1 MNNLM
6 SNKQKDNH
14 SPNNTTDTSM
24 AKESDYTGGAMQHL
38 FKRILGLQGL
48 GAQALSRSWW
58 QRWVYPLLFLLTL
71 TLSLATYLTL
81 DSVQQS
87 VNTYINDNQRALVG
101 GDLILNSKQDWPSE
115 VLAQVKTIADTQ
127 TVYDYQFTAM
137 VVTDEQTLL
146 TSVKA
151 VSPAY
156 PLYGEAELASGQPLW
171 EQLTSNN
178 VVVAPE
184 VLNGLNANIG
194 DQITIGDAEFTISD
208 VLTKEPDRPLTAFG
222 FGGRV
227 LMQQDALAATNLL
240 GERSR
245 INYRIELAGEP
256 ELMAEQYDKLTQIL
270 TNYPDIEL
278 SDAESADTS
287 VSRISDN
294 VLMFLKLLV
303 IAVLL
308 LSAVAMYG
316 VITAF
321 VTKQQSSNAIR
332 LALGEPLGS
341 LKRSYYQL
349 LIVTTII
356 ACIAAIIVSF
366 GLLKV
371 GQPYLGAIL
380 PADVGLAINPISA
393 IKTIIIALVL
403 TLLIAQRG
411 LSTLSTTKPATLLS
425 QGASQQVQN
434 LPWYQRLPLL
444 WYGLM
449 LTGLYA
455 FFAYEV
461 SSFKLGAQLLIG
473 LIGFVAIFWLLAR
486 AWLWLLAKLATN
498 SNISWMQRIAIHNLA
513 RKGNQSALFFVTL
526 SLSVAVL
533 TLITTLNHSINTQFV
548 NAYPEDAPNLFL
560 LDIQSDQHDEIDN
573 IIGAPVSYYPVIRA
587 RVVTANNVP
596 VQDIEPADGFDD
608 PARVFNLSYADTV
621 MDTEFITDA
630 VKDKQLYAPINVQ
643 NQTENERGTLQ
654 NSVQQSVQISEQT
667 IAPMSILDTAASL
680 LNVGMGDQVRFN
692 IQGIEIVGQI
702 TSIRSRYEQ
711 GPSPYFYFLF
721 EPAVLSAAPQI
732 QFATAHVAA
741 DDIPDLQGK
750 LVRQFPAVT
759 TIDGTAIAQQIQE
772 LVVQMS
778 RLVYV
783 FTLLAL
789 LTGIMVLISS
799 LLSTSQDRMQ
809 ESASF
814 RLLGMQ
820 KRDLYMLNILELGIL
835 GISAALFA
843 VIIANIGAWAAI
855 TQWFNLQFSVPWAS
869 LGIGGVTLV
878 ALLFAI
884 AIIYVRLVIGRG
896 IMARVRAMI

>member
-1 MNNLM
+1 M
-6 SNKQKDNH
+6 DNMDNE
-14 SPNNTTDTSM
+14 STDSRGII
-24 AKESDYTGGAMQHL
+24 SQL
-38 FKRILGLQGL
+38 FNRLLISKNL

-58 QRWVYPLLFLLTL
+58 QRWIYPVLFLITL
-71 TLSLATYLTL
+71 VLSLATYLTL
-81 DSVQQS
+81 DSIQQS
-87 VNTYINDNQRALVG
+87 VDTYINDNQRALVG

-115 VLAQVKTIADTQ
+115 ILAQVETVADTQ
-127 TVYDYQFTAM
+127 IVYDYQFSAM

-146 TSVKA
+146 ASVKA

-171 EQLTSNN
+171 QQLSAAN

-184 VLNGLNANIG
+184 VLNSLNASVG
-194 DQITIGDAEFTISD
+194 DQITIGDAEFIISD

-227 LMQQDALAATNLL
+227 LMHQDALAATNLL
-240 GERSR
+240 GQRSR
-245 INYRIELAGEP
+245 INYRIELAGAP
-256 ELMAEQYDKLTQIL
+256 ELMAVQRDKLTQIL
-270 TNYPDIEL
+270 NNYPDIEL
-278 SDAESADTS
+278 SDAKSADTS

-332 LALGEPLGS
+332 LALGEPLKS

-356 ACIAAIIVSF
+356 ACVAAVIVSF

-371 GQPYLGAIL
+371 GQPYLIAIL

-411 LSTLSTTKPATLLS
+411 LSTLSSTKPATLLN
-425 QGASQQVQN
+425 QGASTNSQN
-434 LPWYQRLPLL
+434 LPWYRSLPLL

-449 LTGLYA
+449 LVGLYV

-461 SSFKLGAQLLIG
+461 NSLLLGAQLLIG
-473 LIGFVAIFWLLAR
+473 LTAFVAIFWLLAR
-486 AWLWLLAKLATN
+486 GWLWLLTKFAKH

-513 RKGNQSALFFVTL
+513 RKGNQSALFFITL

-533 TLITTLNHSINTQFV
+533 TLITTLNHSINAQFI

-560 LDIQSDQHDEIDN
+560 LDIQSDQHDEINN
-573 IIGAPVSYYPVIRA
+573 IIAAPVSYYPVIRA
-587 RVVTANNVP
+587 RVVTANNIP

-630 VKDKQLYAPINVQ
+630 VENDKLYAPIKTSDNDPA
-643 NQTENERGTLQ
+643 QT
-654 NSVQQSVQISEQT
+654 V
-667 IAPMSILDTAASL
+667 APLSILDTAASL

-702 TSIRSRYEQ
+702 TSIRSRYEK

-721 EPAVLSAAPQI
+721 EPEVLAAAPQI

-741 DDIPDLQGK
+741 DDIPKLQGQ
-750 LVRQFPAVT
+750 LVREFPAVT
-759 TIDGTAIAQQIQE
+759 TIDGTAIAQQVQE

-799 LLSTSQDRMQ
+799 LLSTSQDRMKD
-809 ESASF
+809 SASF

-820 KRDLYMLNILELGIL
+820 KRDLYMLNILELSIL

-855 TQWFNLQFSVPWAS
+855 TQWFNLRFSVPWTS
-869 LGIGGVTLV
+869 LAIGGVALV
-878 ALLFAI
+878 VLLFAI

>member
-1 MNNLM
+1 MDNMDNE
-6 SNKQKDNH
+6 SNDSRGIISQ
-14 SPNNTTDTSM
+14 
-24 AKESDYTGGAMQHL
+24 L
-38 FKRILGLQGL
+38 FNRLLISKNL

-58 QRWVYPLLFLLTL
+58 QRWIYPVLFLITL
-71 TLSLATYLTL
+71 VLSLATYLTL
-81 DSVQQS
+81 DSIQQS
-87 VNTYINDNQRALVG
+87 VDTYINDNQRALVG

-115 VLAQVKTIADTQ
+115 ILAQVETVADTQ
-127 TVYDYQFTAM
+127 IVYDYQFSAM
-137 VVTDEQTLL
+137 VVTDKQTLL
-146 TSVKA
+146 ASVKA

-156 PLYGEAELASGQPLW
+156 PLYGDAELASGQPLW
-171 EQLTSNN
+171 TQLSAAN

-184 VLNGLNANIG
+184 VLNSLNASVG

-227 LMQQDALAATNLL
+227 LMHEDALAATNLL
-240 GERSR
+240 GQRSR

-256 ELMAEQYDKLTQIL
+256 EQITEQRDKLTQIL
-270 TNYPDIEL
+270 NNYPDIEL

-332 LALGEPLGS
+332 LALGEPLKS

-356 ACIAAIIVSF
+356 ACIAAVIVSF

-371 GQPYLGAIL
+371 GQPYLIAIL

-411 LSTLSTTKPATLLS
+411 LSTLSSTKPATLLNR
-425 QGASQQVQN
+425 GASTNSQN
-434 LPWYQRLPLL
+434 LPWYRRLPLL

-449 LTGLYA
+449 LVGLYV

-461 SSFKLGAQLLIG
+461 NSLILGAQLLIG
-473 LIGFVAIFWLLAR
+473 LTAFVAIFWLLAR
-486 AWLWLLAKLATN
+486 GWLWLLTKFAEH

-533 TLITTLNHSINTQFV
+533 TLITTLNHSINAQFI

-560 LDIQSDQHDEIDN
+560 LDIQSDQHDAINN
-573 IIGAPVSYYPVIRA
+573 IIAAPVSYYPVIRA
-587 RVVTANNVP
+587 RVVTANDVP
-596 VQDIEPADGFDD
+596 VQDIEPTDGFDD
-608 PARVFNLSYADTV
+608 PTRVFNLSYADTV

-630 VKDKQLYAPINVQ
+630 VKNDKLYAPIKTTANDPA
-643 NQTENERGTLQ
+643 QT
-654 NSVQQSVQISEQT
+654 V
-667 IAPMSILDTAASL
+667 APLSILDTAASL

-702 TSIRSRYEQ
+702 TSIRSRYEK

-721 EPAVLSAAPQI
+721 EPEVLAAAPQI

-741 DDIPDLQGK
+741 EDIPKLQGQ
-750 LVRQFPAVT
+750 LVREFPAVT
-759 TIDGTAIAQQIQE
+759 TIDGTAIAQQVQE

-799 LLSTSQDRMQ
+799 LLSTSQDRMKD
-809 ESASF
+809 SASF

-855 TQWFNLQFSVPWAS
+855 TQWFNLRFSVPWTS
-869 LGIGGVTLV
+869 LGMGGVALV
-878 ALLFAI
+878 GLLFAI
-884 AIIYVRLVIGRG
+884 AIIYVKLVIGRG

>member
-1 MNNLM
+1 MDNMDNE
-6 SNKQKDNH
+6 SNYSSGIISQ
-14 SPNNTTDTSM
+14 
-24 AKESDYTGGAMQHL
+24 L
-38 FKRILGLQGL
+38 FNRTLGT
-48 GAQALSRSWW
+48 QALSRSWW
-58 QRWVYPLLFLLTL
+58 QRWIYPLLFLLTL

-87 VNTYINDNQRALVG
+87 VATYINDNQRALVG
-101 GDLILNSKQDWPSE
+101 GDLILNSKQEWPSE
-115 VLAQVKTIADTQ
+115 VLTQVETVAETQ
-127 TVYDYQFTAM
+127 IVYDYQFSAM

-146 TSVKA
+146 ASVKA

-171 EQLTSNN
+171 QQLNAEN

-184 VLNGLNANIG
+184 VLNSLNASVG

-227 LMQQDALAATNLL
+227 LMHQDALEATNLL
-240 GERSR
+240 GQRSR
-245 INYRIELAGEP
+245 INYRIELAGEQ
-256 ELMAEQYDKLTQIL
+256 ELIAVQRDKLTQIL

-332 LALGEPLGS
+332 LALGEPLKS

-356 ACIAAIIVSF
+356 ACIAAVIVSF

-371 GQPYLGAIL
+371 GQPYLIAIL

-425 QGASQQVQN
+425 QGASTNSQN
-434 LPWYQRLPLL
+434 IPWYQRLPLL

-449 LTGLYA
+449 LIGLYA

-461 SSFKLGAQLLIG
+461 NSLILGAQLLIG
-473 LIGFVAIFWLLAR
+473 LTAFVAIFWLLAR
-486 AWLWLLAKLATN
+486 GWLWLLTKFAKH

-533 TLITTLNHSINTQFV
+533 TLITTLNHSINAQFI

-560 LDIQSDQHDEIDN
+560 LDIQSDQHDEINN
-573 IIGAPVSYYPVIRA
+573 IIAAPVSYYPVIRA
-587 RVVTANNVP
+587 RVVTANDVP
-596 VQDIEPADGFDD
+596 VQDIEPADGFDE
-608 PARVFNLSYADTV
+608 PTRVFNLSYADTV
-621 MDTEFITDA
+621 MDTEFITDSLA
-630 VKDKQLYAPINVQ
+630 KDSLYAPIKAADNEPA
-643 NQTENERGTLQ
+643 QT
-654 NSVQQSVQISEQT
+654 V
-667 IAPMSILDTAASL
+667 APLSILDTAASL

-702 TSIRSRYEQ
+702 TSIRSRYEK

-721 EPAVLSAAPQI
+721 EPDVLAAAPQI

-741 DDIPDLQGK
+741 EEIPKLQGQ
-750 LVRQFPAVT
+750 LVRDFPAVT
-759 TIDGTAIAQQIQE
+759 TIDGTAIAEQIQG
-772 LVVQMS
+772 LVTQMS

-820 KRDLYMLNILELGIL
+820 KRDLYMLNILEIGVLGV
-835 GISAALFA
+835 SAAVFA
-843 VIIANIGAWAAI
+843 MTIASVGAWFAI
-855 TQWFNLQFSVPWAS
+855 TQWFNLRFSVPWVN
-869 LGIGGVTLV
+869 LGIGGALLI

>member
-6 SNKQKDNH
+6 NNKQTDNH

-24 AKESDYTGGAMQHL
+24 AKESDYTGGAIQHL

-58 QRWVYPLLFLLTL
+58 QRWIYPVLFLLTL

-81 DSVQQS
+81 DSIQQS
-87 VNTYINDNQRALVG
+87 VDTYINDNQRALVG
-101 GDLILNSKQDWPSE
+101 GDLILNSQQDWPSE
-115 VLAQVKTIADTQ
+115 VLTQVKTVADTQ

-171 EQLTSNN
+171 HQLTANN
-178 VVVAPE
+178 VIVAPE
-184 VLNGLNANIG
+184 VLKGLNANVG

-270 TNYPDIEL
+270 SNYPDIEL

-303 IAVLL
+303 VAVLL

-332 LALGEPLGS
+332 LALGEPLKS

-434 LPWYQRLPLL
+434 MPWYQRLPLL

-533 TLITTLNHSINTQFV
+533 TLITTLNHSINAQFI

-573 IIGAPVSYYPVIRA
+573 IIGVPVSYYPVIRA
-587 RVVTANNVP
+587 RVVTANDVP
-596 VQDIEPADGFDD
+596 VQDIEPTDGFDD

-630 VKDKQLYAPINVQ
+630 VKDNQLYAPVNVKKQIQ
-643 NQTENERGTLQ
+643 NEQESAQTP
-654 NSVQQSVQISEQT
+654 T

-680 LNVGMGDQVRFN
+680 LNVSMGDHVRFN

-721 EPAVLSAAPQI
+721 EPSVLSAAPQI

-869 LGIGGVTLV
+869 LAIGSVALV
-878 ALLFAI
+878 GLLFAI

>member
-1 MNNLM
+1 M
-6 SNKQKDNH
+6 DNMDNE
-14 SPNNTTDTSM
+14 STDSRGII
-24 AKESDYTGGAMQHL
+24 SQL
-38 FKRILGLQGL
+38 FNRLLISKNL

-58 QRWVYPLLFLLTL
+58 QRWIYPVLFLITL
-71 TLSLATYLTL
+71 VLSLATYLTL
-81 DSVQQS
+81 DSIQQS
-87 VNTYINDNQRALVG
+87 VDTYINDNQRALVG

-115 VLAQVKTIADTQ
+115 ILAQVETVADTQ
-127 TVYDYQFTAM
+127 IVYDYQFSAM

-146 TSVKA
+146 ASVKA

-171 EQLTSNN
+171 QQLSAAN

-184 VLNGLNANIG
+184 VLNSLNASVG
-194 DQITIGDAEFTISD
+194 DQITIGDAEFIISD

-227 LMQQDALAATNLL
+227 LMHQDALAATNLL
-240 GERSR
+240 GQRSR
-245 INYRIELAGEP
+245 INYRIELAGAP
-256 ELMAEQYDKLTQIL
+256 ELMAVQRDKLTQIL
-270 TNYPDIEL
+270 NNYPDIEL
-278 SDAESADTS
+278 SDAKSADTS

-332 LALGEPLGS
+332 LALGEPLKS

-356 ACIAAIIVSF
+356 ACVAAVIVSF

-371 GQPYLGAIL
+371 GQPYLIAIL

-411 LSTLSTTKPATLLS
+411 LSTLSSTKPATLLN
-425 QGASQQVQN
+425 QGASTNSQN
-434 LPWYQRLPLL
+434 LPWYRSLPLL

-449 LTGLYA
+449 LVGLYV

-461 SSFKLGAQLLIG
+461 NSLLLGAQLLIG
-473 LIGFVAIFWLLAR
+473 LTAFVAIFWLLAR
-486 AWLWLLAKLATN
+486 GWLWLLTKFAKH

-533 TLITTLNHSINTQFV
+533 TLITTLNHSINAQFI

-560 LDIQSDQHDEIDN
+560 LDIQSDQHDEINN
-573 IIGAPVSYYPVIRA
+573 IIAAPVSYYPVIRA
-587 RVVTANNVP
+587 RVVTANNIP

-630 VKDKQLYAPINVQ
+630 VENDKLYAPIKTSDNDPA
-643 NQTENERGTLQ
+643 QT
-654 NSVQQSVQISEQT
+654 V
-667 IAPMSILDTAASL
+667 APLSILDTAASL

-702 TSIRSRYEQ
+702 TSIRSRYEK

-721 EPAVLSAAPQI
+721 EPEVLAAAPQI

-741 DDIPDLQGK
+741 DDIPKLQGQ
-750 LVRQFPAVT
+750 LVREFPAVT
-759 TIDGTAIAQQIQE
+759 TIDGTAIAQQVQE

-799 LLSTSQDRMQ
+799 LLSTSQDRMKD
-809 ESASF
+809 SASF

-855 TQWFNLQFSVPWAS
+855 TQWFNLRFSVPWTS
-869 LGIGGVTLV
+869 LGMGGVALIG
-878 ALLFAI
+878 LLFAI

>member
-1 MNNLM
+1 M
-6 SNKQKDNH
+6 DNMDNE
-14 SPNNTTDTSM
+14 STDSRGII
-24 AKESDYTGGAMQHL
+24 SQL
-38 FKRILGLQGL
+38 FNRLLISKNL

-58 QRWVYPLLFLLTL
+58 QRWIYPVLFLITL
-71 TLSLATYLTL
+71 VLSLATYLTL
-81 DSVQQS
+81 DSIQQS
-87 VNTYINDNQRALVG
+87 VDTYINDNQRALVG

-115 VLAQVKTIADTQ
+115 ILAQVETVADTQ
-127 TVYDYQFTAM
+127 IVYDYQFSAM

-146 TSVKA
+146 ASVKA

-171 EQLTSNN
+171 QQLSAAN

-184 VLNGLNANIG
+184 VLNSLNASVG
-194 DQITIGDAEFTISD
+194 DQITIGDAEFIISD

-227 LMQQDALAATNLL
+227 LMHQDALAATNLL
-240 GERSR
+240 GQRSR
-245 INYRIELAGEP
+245 INYRIELAGAP
-256 ELMAEQYDKLTQIL
+256 ELMAVQRDKLTQIL
-270 TNYPDIEL
+270 NNYPDIEL

-332 LALGEPLGS
+332 LALGEPLKS

-356 ACIAAIIVSF
+356 ACVAAVIVSF

-371 GQPYLGAIL
+371 GQPYLIAIL

-411 LSTLSTTKPATLLS
+411 LSTLSSTKPATLLD
-425 QGASQQVQN
+425 QGASTNSQN
-434 LPWYQRLPLL
+434 LPWYRSLPLL

-449 LTGLYA
+449 LVGLYV

-461 SSFKLGAQLLIG
+461 NSLILGAQLLIG
-473 LIGFVAIFWLLAR
+473 LTAFVAIFWLLAR
-486 AWLWLLAKLATN
+486 GWLWLLTKFAEH

-533 TLITTLNHSINTQFV
+533 TLITTLNHSINAQFI

-560 LDIQSDQHDEIDN
+560 LDIQSDQHDAINN
-573 IIGAPVSYYPVIRA
+573 IIAAPVSYYPVIRA
-587 RVVTANNVP
+587 RVVTANDVP
-596 VQDIEPADGFDD
+596 VQDIEPTDGFDD
-608 PARVFNLSYADTV
+608 PTRVFNLSYADTV

-630 VKDKQLYAPINVQ
+630 VKNDKLYAPIKTTANDPA
-643 NQTENERGTLQ
+643 QT
-654 NSVQQSVQISEQT
+654 V
-667 IAPMSILDTAASL
+667 APLSILDTAASL

-702 TSIRSRYEQ
+702 TSIRSRYEK

-721 EPAVLSAAPQI
+721 EPEVLAAAPQI

-741 DDIPDLQGK
+741 EDIPKLQGQ
-750 LVRQFPAVT
+750 LAREFPAVT
-759 TIDGTAIAQQIQE
+759 TIDGTAIAQQVQE

-799 LLSTSQDRMQ
+799 LLSTSQDRMAD
-809 ESASF
+809 SASF

-855 TQWFNLQFSVPWAS
+855 TQWFNLRFSVPWAS
-869 LGIGGVTLV
+869 LGIGGVALV
-878 ALLFAI
+878 GLLFAI

>member
-1 MNNLM
+1 M
-6 SNKQKDNH
+6 DNMDNE
-14 SPNNTTDTSM
+14 STDSRGII
-24 AKESDYTGGAMQHL
+24 SQL
-38 FKRILGLQGL
+38 FNRLLISKNL

-58 QRWVYPLLFLLTL
+58 QRWIYPVLFLITL
-71 TLSLATYLTL
+71 VLSLATYLTL
-81 DSVQQS
+81 DSIQQS
-87 VNTYINDNQRALVG
+87 VDTYINDNQRALVG

-115 VLAQVKTIADTQ
+115 ILAQVETVADTQ
-127 TVYDYQFTAM
+127 IVYDYQFSAM

-146 TSVKA
+146 ASVKA

-171 EQLTSNN
+171 QQLSAAN

-184 VLNGLNANIG
+184 VLNSLNASVG
-194 DQITIGDAEFTISD
+194 DQITIGDAEFIISD

-227 LMQQDALAATNLL
+227 LMHQDALAATNLL
-240 GERSR
+240 GQRSR
-245 INYRIELAGEP
+245 INYRIELAGAP
-256 ELMAEQYDKLTQIL
+256 ELMAVQRDKLTQIL
-270 TNYPDIEL
+270 NNYPDIEL
-278 SDAESADTS
+278 SDAKSADTS

-332 LALGEPLGS
+332 LALGEPLKS

-356 ACIAAIIVSF
+356 ACVAAVIVSF

-371 GQPYLGAIL
+371 GQPYLIAIL

-411 LSTLSTTKPATLLS
+411 LSTLSSTKPATLLN
-425 QGASQQVQN
+425 QGASTNSQN
-434 LPWYQRLPLL
+434 LPWYRSLPLL

-449 LTGLYA
+449 LVGLYV

-461 SSFKLGAQLLIG
+461 NSLLLGAQLLIG
-473 LIGFVAIFWLLAR
+473 LTAFVAIFWLLAR
-486 AWLWLLAKLATN
+486 GWLWLLTKFAKH

-533 TLITTLNHSINTQFV
+533 TLITTLNHSINAQFI

-560 LDIQSDQHDEIDN
+560 LDIQSDQHDEINN
-573 IIGAPVSYYPVIRA
+573 IIAAPVSYYPVIRA
-587 RVVTANNVP
+587 RVVTANNIP

-630 VKDKQLYAPINVQ
+630 VENDKLYAPIKTADNDPA
-643 NQTENERGTLQ
+643 QT
-654 NSVQQSVQISEQT
+654 V
-667 IAPMSILDTAASL
+667 APLSILDTAASL

-702 TSIRSRYEQ
+702 TSIRSRYEK

-741 DDIPDLQGK
+741 DDIPKLQGQ
-750 LVRQFPAVT
+750 LVREFPAVT
-759 TIDGTAIAQQIQE
+759 TIDGTAIAQQVQE

-799 LLSTSQDRMQ
+799 LLSTSQDRMKD
-809 ESASF
+809 SASF

-820 KRDLYMLNILELGIL
+820 KRDLYMLNTLELGIL

-855 TQWFNLQFSVPWAS
+855 TQWFNLRFSVPWTS
-869 LGIGGVTLV
+869 LGMGGVALIG
-878 ALLFAI
+878 LLFAI
-884 AIIYVRLVIGRG
+884 AIIYVKLVIGRG

>member
-1 MNNLM
+1 MN
-6 SNKQKDNH
+6 SKPTDNK
-14 SPNNTTDTSM
+14 SPDTKKTATSM
-24 AKESDYTGGAMQHL
+24 HQESSYPSGILSQL
-38 FKRILGLQGL
+38 FTRTLGFQTL
-48 GAQALSRSWW
+48 GSQALSRSWW

-87 VNTYINDNQRALVG
+87 VDSYINDNQRALVG

-115 VLAQVKTIADTQ
+115 VLSQVETIPNTQ
-127 TVYDYQFTAM
+127 TVYDYQFSAM
-137 VVTDEQTLL
+137 LVNDEQTLL
-146 TSVKA
+146 ASVKA
-151 VSPAY
+151 VSPSY
-156 PLYGEAELASGQPLW
+156 PLYGTAELASGQPLW
-171 EQLTSNN
+171 DQLTSDS
-178 VVVAPE
+178 VIVAPE
-184 VLNGLNANIG
+184 VLSSLQADVG
-194 DQITIGDAEFTISD
+194 DRITIGDAQFTISD
-208 VLTKEPDRPLTAFG
+208 VLTKEPDRPLTTFG

-227 LMQQDALAATNLL
+227 LMKQDSLPSTNLL
-240 GERSR
+240 GQRSR
-245 INYRIELAGEP
+245 INYRIEMAGDP
-256 ELMAEQYDKLTQIL
+256 ELITTQREQLTDIL

-316 VITAF
+316 VISAF
-321 VTKQQSSNAIR
+321 VSKQQSNNAIR

-349 LIVTTII
+349 LIITTVI
-356 ACIAAIIVSF
+356 ACIAAVALSL
-366 GLLKV
+366 GLLRI
-371 GQPYLGAIL
+371 GQPYLVAIL

-393 IKTIIIALVL
+393 IKTIVIALAL

-411 LSTLSTTKPATLLS
+411 LSALNTTKPATLLN
-425 QGASQQVQN
+425 QGASTQTQN
-434 LPWYQRLPLL
+434 LPWYRRVPLL
-444 WYGLM
+444 WYGLV
-449 LTGLYA
+449 LAGLYA

-461 SSFKLGAQLLIG
+461 GSLSLGVQLLGG

-486 AWLWLLAKLATN
+486 GWLWLLNKLA
-498 SNISWMQRIAIHNLA
+498 SNTKVSWMQRIAIHNLA

-533 TLITTLNHSINTQFV
+533 TLITTLNHSINAQFI

-560 LDIQSDQHDEIDN
+560 LDVQSDQHDDIDA
-573 IIGAPVSYYPVIRA
+573 IIEAPVTYYPVIRA
-587 RVVTANNVP
+587 RVETANDVAAK
-596 VQDIEPADGFDD
+596 DIEPADGFDD
-608 PARVFNLSYADTV
+608 PTRVFNLSYTDTV
-621 MDTEFITDA
+621 MDTEYITESLTDDA
-630 VKDKQLYAPINVQ
+630 LYTPIDA
-643 NQTENERGTLQ
+643 TNE
-654 NSVQQSVQISEQT
+654 QIK
-667 IAPMSILDTAASL
+667 PLSILDTAAGM

-692 IQGIEIVGQI
+692 IQGIEIIGQI
-702 TSIRSRYEQ
+702 TSIRTRYER

-721 EPAVLSAAPQI
+721 EPSVLSAAPQI
-732 QFATAHVAA
+732 QFATAHVLEDA
-741 DDIPDLQGK
+741 IPELQGK
-750 LVRQFPAVT
+750 LVREFPAVT
-759 TIDGTAIAQQIQE
+759 TIDGTAIAKQIQE

-789 LTGIMVLISS
+789 LTGVMVLISS
-799 LLSTSQDRMQ
+799 LLSTSQDRMKD
-809 ESASF
+809 SASF

-820 KRDLYMLNILELGIL
+820 KRDLYMLNILELGVL
-835 GISAALFA
+835 GISAATFA
-843 VIIANIGAWAAI
+843 VVIASVGAWAAI
-855 TQWFNLQFSVPWAS
+855 TQWFNLQFSVPWTS
-869 LGIGGVTLV
+869 LAIGGAALIV
-878 ALLFAI
+878 LLFAI

>member
-1 MNNLM
+1 M
-6 SNKQKDNH
+6 DNMDNE
-14 SPNNTTDTSM
+14 STDSRGII
-24 AKESDYTGGAMQHL
+24 SQL
-38 FKRILGLQGL
+38 FNRLLISKNL

-58 QRWVYPLLFLLTL
+58 QRWIYPVLFLITL
-71 TLSLATYLTL
+71 VLSLATYLTL
-81 DSVQQS
+81 DSIQQS
-87 VNTYINDNQRALVG
+87 VDTYINDNQRALVG

-115 VLAQVKTIADTQ
+115 ILAQVETVADTQ
-127 TVYDYQFTAM
+127 IVYDYQFSAM

-146 TSVKA
+146 ASVKA

-171 EQLTSNN
+171 QQLSAAN

-184 VLNGLNANIG
+184 VLNSLNASVG
-194 DQITIGDAEFTISD
+194 DQITIGDAEFIISD

-227 LMQQDALAATNLL
+227 LMHQDALAATNLL
-240 GERSR
+240 GQRSR
-245 INYRIELAGEP
+245 INYRIELAGAP
-256 ELMAEQYDKLTQIL
+256 ELMAVQRDKLTQIL
-270 TNYPDIEL
+270 NNYPDIEL
-278 SDAESADTS
+278 SDAKSADTS

-332 LALGEPLGS
+332 LALGEPLKS

-356 ACIAAIIVSF
+356 ACVAAVIVSF

-371 GQPYLGAIL
+371 GQPYLIAIL

-411 LSTLSTTKPATLLS
+411 LSTLSSTKPATLLD
-425 QGASQQVQN
+425 QGASTNSQN
-434 LPWYQRLPLL
+434 LPWYRSLPLL

-449 LTGLYA
+449 LVGLYV

-461 SSFKLGAQLLIG
+461 NSLLLGAQLLIG
-473 LIGFVAIFWLLAR
+473 LTAFVAIFWLLAR
-486 AWLWLLAKLATN
+486 GWLWLLTKFAKH

-533 TLITTLNHSINTQFV
+533 TLITTLNHSINAQFI

-560 LDIQSDQHDEIDN
+560 LDIQSDQHDEINN
-573 IIGAPVSYYPVIRA
+573 IIAAPVSYYPVIRA
-587 RVVTANNVP
+587 RVVTANNIP

-630 VKDKQLYAPINVQ
+630 VENDKLYTPIKTSDNDPAQTVAP
-643 NQTENERGTLQ
+643 L
-654 NSVQQSVQISEQT
+654 
-667 IAPMSILDTAASL
+667 SILDTAASL

-702 TSIRSRYEQ
+702 TSIRSRYEK

-721 EPAVLSAAPQI
+721 EPEVLAAAPQI

-741 DDIPDLQGK
+741 DDIPKLQGQ
-750 LVRQFPAVT
+750 LVREFPAVT
-759 TIDGTAIAQQIQE
+759 TIDGTAIAQQVQE

-799 LLSTSQDRMQ
+799 LLSTSQDRMKD
-809 ESASF
+809 SASF

-820 KRDLYMLNILELGIL
+820 KRDLYMLNILELSIL

-855 TQWFNLQFSVPWAS
+855 TQWFNLRFSVPWTS
-869 LGIGGVTLV
+869 LAIGSVALV
-878 ALLFAI
+878 VLLFAI

>member
-1 MNNLM
+1 MDNMDNE
-6 SNKQKDNH
+6 SNDSRGIISQ
-14 SPNNTTDTSM
+14 
-24 AKESDYTGGAMQHL
+24 L
-38 FKRILGLQGL
+38 FNRLLISKNL

-58 QRWVYPLLFLLTL
+58 QRWIYPVLFLITL
-71 TLSLATYLTL
+71 VLSLATYLTL
-81 DSVQQS
+81 DSIQQS
-87 VNTYINDNQRALVG
+87 VDTYINDNQRALVG

-115 VLAQVKTIADTQ
+115 ILAQVETVADTQ
-127 TVYDYQFTAM
+127 IVYDYQFSAM

-146 TSVKA
+146 ASVKA

-171 EQLTSNN
+171 QQLSAAN

-184 VLNGLNANIG
+184 VLNSLNASVG
-194 DQITIGDAEFTISD
+194 DQITIGDAEFIISD

-227 LMQQDALAATNLL
+227 LMHEDALAATNLL
-240 GERSR
+240 GQRSR
-245 INYRIELAGEP
+245 INYRIELAGAP
-256 ELMAEQYDKLTQIL
+256 ELMAVQRDKLTQIL
-270 TNYPDIEL
+270 NNYPDIEL
-278 SDAESADTS
+278 SDAKSADTS

-332 LALGEPLGS
+332 LALGEPLKS

-356 ACIAAIIVSF
+356 ACVAAVIVSF

-371 GQPYLGAIL
+371 GQPYLIAIL

-411 LSTLSTTKPATLLS
+411 LSTLSSTKPATLLN
-425 QGASQQVQN
+425 QGASTNSQN
-434 LPWYQRLPLL
+434 LPWYRSLPLL

-449 LTGLYA
+449 LVGLYV

-461 SSFKLGAQLLIG
+461 NSLLLGAQLLVG
-473 LIGFVAIFWLLAR
+473 LTAFVAIFWLLAR
-486 AWLWLLAKLATN
+486 GWLWLLTKFAKH

-533 TLITTLNHSINTQFV
+533 TLITTLNHSINAQFI

-560 LDIQSDQHDEIDN
+560 LDIQSDQHDEINN
-573 IIGAPVSYYPVIRA
+573 IIAAPVSYYPVIRA
-587 RVVTANNVP
+587 RVVTANNIP

-630 VKDKQLYAPINVQ
+630 VENDKLYAPIKTSDNDPA
-643 NQTENERGTLQ
+643 QT
-654 NSVQQSVQISEQT
+654 V
-667 IAPMSILDTAASL
+667 APLSILDTAASL

-702 TSIRSRYEQ
+702 TSIRSRYEK

-721 EPAVLSAAPQI
+721 EPEVLAAAPQI

-741 DDIPDLQGK
+741 DDIPKLQGQ
-750 LVRQFPAVT
+750 LVREFPAVT
-759 TIDGTAIAQQIQE
+759 TIDGTAIAQQVQE

-799 LLSTSQDRMQ
+799 LLSTSQDRMKD
-809 ESASF
+809 SASF

-820 KRDLYMLNILELGIL
+820 KRDLYMLNILELSIL

-855 TQWFNLQFSVPWAS
+855 TQWFNLRFSVPWTS
-869 LGIGGVTLV
+869 LAIGGVALV
-878 ALLFAI
+878 VLLFAI

>member
-1 MNNLM
+1 MNGTTI
-6 SNKQKDNH
+6 NH
-14 SPNNTTDTSM
+14 TSTSTHS
-24 AKESDYTGGAMQHL
+24 ESLISRVFT
-38 FKRILGLQGL
+38 RNL
-48 GAQALSRSWW
+48 GAKALSRSWW
-58 QRWVYPLLFLLTL
+58 QRWVYPVLFLLTL

-81 DSVQQS
+81 DSIQQT
-87 VNTYINDNQRALVG
+87 VDTYVNDNQRALVG
-101 GDLILNSKQDWPSE
+101 GDLILNSQQDWPSD
-115 VLAQVKTIADTQ
+115 VLAQVDTIADAQ
-127 TVYDYQFTAM
+127 KVFDYQFSAM

-146 TSVKA
+146 ARVKA
-151 VSPAY
+151 VSPNY
-156 PLYGEAELASGQPLW
+156 PLYGEVELASGKPLW
-171 EQLTSNN
+171 QQLNADS

-184 VLNGLNANIG
+184 VLNGLNADVG
-194 DQITIGDAEFTISD
+194 DRITIGDGQFTISD

-240 GERSR
+240 SQRSR
-245 INYRIELAGEP
+245 VNYRIELAGKP
-256 ELMAEQYDKLTQIL
+256 ELMTQQREQLTQIL

-321 VTKQQSSNAIR
+321 VTKQQSNNAIR

-349 LIVTTII
+349 LTITAVI
-356 ACIAAIIVSF
+356 ACVAATVLSF
-366 GLLKV
+366 GLLQV
-371 GQPYLGAIL
+371 GQPYLMAIL
-380 PADVGLAINPISA
+380 PPDVGLAINPISA
-393 IKTIIIALVL
+393 VKTSVIALVL
-403 TLLIAQRG
+403 TLVITQRG
-411 LSTLSTTKPATLLS
+411 LSTLNTTKPATLLN
-425 QGASQQVQN
+425 QGVSSPAQN
-434 LPWYQRLPLL
+434 LPWYRRVPLL
-444 WYGLM
+444 WYGVM
-449 LTGLYA
+449 LVGLYA

-461 SSFKLGAQLLIG
+461 GSWVLGAQILLG
-473 LIGFVAIFWLLAR
+473 LIGFVAIFWALAR
-486 AWLWLLAKLATN
+486 GWLWLLTKLAKR
-498 SNISWMQRIAIHNLA
+498 SSIGWMQRIAIHNLA

-533 TLITTLNHSINTQFV
+533 TLITTLNHSINAQFI

-560 LDIQSDQHDEIDN
+560 LDIQSDQHDAIDGL
-573 IIGAPVSYYPVIRA
+573 IGAPVSYYPVIRS
-587 RVVTANNVP
+587 RIVTANDVP

-608 PARVFNLSYADTV
+608 PTRVFNLSYADMV
-621 MDTEFITDA
+621 MDTEYIVDA
-630 VKDKQLYAPINVQ
+630 VEDNQLYAPVNTQ
-643 NQTENERGTLQ
+643 NEQ
-654 NSVQQSVQISEQT
+654 NPDQDVVPI
-667 IAPMSILDTAASL
+667 SILDTAASL
-680 LNVGMGDQVRFN
+680 LNVSMGDQVRFN

-702 TSIRSRYEQ
+702 TSIRSRFEQ
-711 GPSPYFYFLF
+711 GPSPFFYFLF
-721 EPAVLSAAPQI
+721 EPSVLAAAPQI
-732 QFATAHVAA
+732 QFATAHVPA
-741 DDIPDLQGK
+741 DKIPEIQGK
-750 LVRQFPAVT
+750 LVREFPAVT
-759 TIDGTAIAQQIQE
+759 TINGTAIAQQIQE

-789 LTGIMVLISS
+789 LTGVMVLISS
-799 LLSTSQDRMQ
+799 LLSTSQDRMK

-820 KRDLYMLNILELGIL
+820 KRDLYLLNILELSVL
-835 GISAALFA
+835 GISAAVFA
-843 VIIANIGAWAAI
+843 VVIANVGAWAAI
-855 TQWFNLQFSVPWAS
+855 TQWFNLQFSVPWMS
-869 LGIGGVTLV
+869 LGIGGTALIV
-878 ALLFAI
+878 LLFAI

>member
-1 MNNLM
+1 M
-6 SNKQKDNH
+6 DNMDNE
-14 SPNNTTDTSM
+14 STDSRGII
-24 AKESDYTGGAMQHL
+24 SQL
-38 FKRILGLQGL
+38 FNRLLISKNL

-58 QRWVYPLLFLLTL
+58 QRWIYPVLFLITL
-71 TLSLATYLTL
+71 VLSLATYLTL
-81 DSVQQS
+81 DSIQQS
-87 VNTYINDNQRALVG
+87 VDTYINDNQRALVG

-115 VLAQVKTIADTQ
+115 ILAQVETVADTQ
-127 TVYDYQFTAM
+127 IVYDYQFSAM

-146 TSVKA
+146 ASVKA

-171 EQLTSNN
+171 QQLSAAN

-184 VLNGLNANIG
+184 VLNSLNASVG
-194 DQITIGDAEFTISD
+194 DQITIGDAEFIISD

-227 LMQQDALAATNLL
+227 LMHQDALAATNLL
-240 GERSR
+240 GQRSR
-245 INYRIELAGEP
+245 INYRIELAGNP
-256 ELMAEQYDKLTQIL
+256 ELMAVQRDKLTQIL
-270 TNYPDIEL
+270 NNYPDIEL
-278 SDAESADTS
+278 SDAKSADTS

-332 LALGEPLGS
+332 LALGEPLKS

-356 ACIAAIIVSF
+356 ACVAAVIVSF

-371 GQPYLGAIL
+371 GQPYLIAIL

-411 LSTLSTTKPATLLS
+411 LSTLSSTKPATLLN
-425 QGASQQVQN
+425 QGASTNSQN
-434 LPWYQRLPLL
+434 LPWYRSLPLL

-449 LTGLYA
+449 LVGLYV

-461 SSFKLGAQLLIG
+461 NSLLLGAQLLIG
-473 LIGFVAIFWLLAR
+473 LTAFVAIFWLLAR
-486 AWLWLLAKLATN
+486 GWLWLLTKFAKH

-533 TLITTLNHSINTQFV
+533 TLITTLNHSINAQFI

-560 LDIQSDQHDEIDN
+560 LDIQSDQHDEINN
-573 IIGAPVSYYPVIRA
+573 IIAAPVSYYPVIRA
-587 RVVTANNVP
+587 RVVTANNIP

-630 VKDKQLYAPINVQ
+630 VENDKLYTPIKTSDNDPAQTVAP
-643 NQTENERGTLQ
+643 L
-654 NSVQQSVQISEQT
+654 
-667 IAPMSILDTAASL
+667 SILDTAASL

-702 TSIRSRYEQ
+702 TSIRSRYEK

-721 EPAVLSAAPQI
+721 EPEVLAAAPQI

-741 DDIPDLQGK
+741 DDIPKLQGQ
-750 LVRQFPAVT
+750 LVREFPAVT
-759 TIDGTAIAQQIQE
+759 TIDGTAIAQQVQE

-799 LLSTSQDRMQ
+799 LLSTSQDRMKD
-809 ESASF
+809 SASF

-820 KRDLYMLNILELGIL
+820 KRDLYMLNILELSIL

-855 TQWFNLQFSVPWAS
+855 TQWFNLRFSVPWAS
-869 LGIGGVTLV
+869 LGVGGVALV
-878 ALLFAI
+878 GLLFAI
-884 AIIYVRLVIGRG
+884 AIIYVKLVIGRG

>member
-1 MNNLM
+1 MNNLNN
-6 SNKQKDNH
+6 NKQTEKH
-14 SPNNTTDTSM
+14 SAIDVTDTRM
-24 AKESDYTGGAMQHL
+24 AKESDYTGGIMHQL
-38 FKRILGLQGL
+38 FSSILSLPVLGLQGL

-58 QRWVYPLLFLLTL
+58 QRWIYPLLFLLTL

-87 VNTYINDNQRALVG
+87 VDTYINDNQRALVG
-101 GDLILNSKQDWPSE
+101 GDLILNSKQEWPSE
-115 VLAQVKTIADTQ
+115 VLTQVETVTDAQI
-127 TVYDYQFTAM
+127 VYDYQFSAM

-146 TSVKA
+146 ASVKA

-171 EQLTSNN
+171 QQLSADN

-184 VLNGLNANIG
+184 VLNSLNASVG

-227 LMQQDALAATNLL
+227 LMHQDALAATNLL
-240 GERSR
+240 GQRSR

-256 ELMAEQYDKLTQIL
+256 ELMAVQRDKLTQIL
-270 TNYPDIEL
+270 SNYPDIEL

-332 LALGEPLGS
+332 LALGEPLKS

-356 ACIAAIIVSF
+356 ACIAAVIVSF

-371 GQPYLGAIL
+371 GQPYLIAIL

-411 LSTLSTTKPATLLS
+411 LSTLSTTKPATLLN
-425 QGASQQVQN
+425 QGASTNSQN
-434 LPWYQRLPLL
+434 MPWYQRLPLL

-449 LTGLYA
+449 LIGLYA

-461 SSFKLGAQLLIG
+461 NSLILGAQLLIG
-473 LIGFVAIFWLLAR
+473 LTAFVAIFWLLAR
-486 AWLWLLAKLATN
+486 GWLWLLTKFAKH

-533 TLITTLNHSINTQFV
+533 TLITTLNHSINAQFI

-560 LDIQSDQHDEIDN
+560 LDIQSDQHDEINN
-573 IIGAPVSYYPVIRA
+573 IIAAHVSYYPVIRA
-587 RVVTANNVP
+587 RVVTANDVP
-596 VQDIEPADGFDD
+596 VQDIEPADGFDE
-608 PARVFNLSYADTV
+608 PTRVFNLSYADTV

-630 VKDKQLYAPINVQ
+630 VEDNKLYAPIKTADNEPA
-643 NQTENERGTLQ
+643 QT
-654 NSVQQSVQISEQT
+654 V
-667 IAPMSILDTAASL
+667 APLSILDTAASL

-702 TSIRSRYEQ
+702 TSIRSRYEK

-741 DDIPDLQGK
+741 DDIPELQGK
-750 LVRQFPAVT
+750 LVREFPAVT

-799 LLSTSQDRMQ
+799 LLSTSQDRMAD
-809 ESASF
+809 SASF

-869 LGIGGVTLV
+869 LSIGGVALV
-878 ALLFAI
+878 GLLFAI

>member
-1 MNNLM
+1 MDNMDNE
-6 SNKQKDNH
+6 SNDSRGIISQ
-14 SPNNTTDTSM
+14 
-24 AKESDYTGGAMQHL
+24 L
-38 FKRILGLQGL
+38 FNRLLISKNL

-58 QRWVYPLLFLLTL
+58 QRWIYPVLFLITL
-71 TLSLATYLTL
+71 VLSLATYLTL
-81 DSVQQS
+81 DSIQQS
-87 VNTYINDNQRALVG
+87 VDTYINDNQRALVG

-115 VLAQVKTIADTQ
+115 ILAQVETVADTQ
-127 TVYDYQFTAM
+127 IVYDYQFSAM

-146 TSVKA
+146 ASVKA

-171 EQLTSNN
+171 QQLSAAN

-184 VLNGLNANIG
+184 VLNSLNASVG
-194 DQITIGDAEFTISD
+194 DQITIGDAEFIISD

-227 LMQQDALAATNLL
+227 LMHQDALAATNLL
-240 GERSR
+240 GQRSR
-245 INYRIELAGEP
+245 INYRIELAGAP
-256 ELMAEQYDKLTQIL
+256 ELMAVQRDKLTQIL
-270 TNYPDIEL
+270 NNYPDIEL
-278 SDAESADTS
+278 SDAKSADTS

-332 LALGEPLGS
+332 LALGEPLKS

-356 ACIAAIIVSF
+356 ACVAAVIVSF

-371 GQPYLGAIL
+371 GQPYLIAIL

-411 LSTLSTTKPATLLS
+411 LSTLISTKPATLLD
-425 QGASQQVQN
+425 QGASTNSQN
-434 LPWYQRLPLL
+434 LPWYRSLPLL

-449 LTGLYA
+449 LVGLYV

-461 SSFKLGAQLLIG
+461 NSLLLGAQLLIG
-473 LIGFVAIFWLLAR
+473 LTAFVAIFWLLAR
-486 AWLWLLAKLATN
+486 GWLWLLTKFAKH

-533 TLITTLNHSINTQFV
+533 TLITTLNHSINAQFI

-560 LDIQSDQHDEIDN
+560 LDIQSDQHDEINN
-573 IIGAPVSYYPVIRA
+573 IIAAPVSYYPVIRA
-587 RVVTANNVP
+587 RVVTANNIP

-630 VKDKQLYAPINVQ
+630 VENDKLYTPIKTSDNDPAQTVAP
-643 NQTENERGTLQ
+643 L
-654 NSVQQSVQISEQT
+654 
-667 IAPMSILDTAASL
+667 SILDTAASL

-702 TSIRSRYEQ
+702 TSIRSRYEK

-721 EPAVLSAAPQI
+721 EPKVLAAAPQI

-741 DDIPDLQGK
+741 DDIPKLQGQ
-750 LVRQFPAVT
+750 LVREFPAVT
-759 TIDGTAIAQQIQE
+759 TIDGTAIAEQVQE

-799 LLSTSQDRMQ
+799 LLSTSQDRMKD
-809 ESASF
+809 SASF

-855 TQWFNLQFSVPWAS
+855 TQWFNLRFSVPWTS
-869 LGIGGVTLV
+869 LGMGGVALIG
-878 ALLFAI
+878 LLFAI

>member
-1 MNNLM
+1 M
-6 SNKQKDNH
+6 DNMDNE
-14 SPNNTTDTSM
+14 STDSRGII
-24 AKESDYTGGAMQHL
+24 SQL
-38 FKRILGLQGL
+38 FNRLLISKNL

-58 QRWVYPLLFLLTL
+58 QRWIYPVLFLITL
-71 TLSLATYLTL
+71 VLSLATYLTL
-81 DSVQQS
+81 DSIQQS
-87 VNTYINDNQRALVG
+87 VDTYINDNQRALVG

-115 VLAQVKTIADTQ
+115 ILAQVETVADTQ
-127 TVYDYQFTAM
+127 IVYDYQFSAM

-146 TSVKA
+146 ASVKA

-171 EQLTSNN
+171 QQLSAAN

-184 VLNGLNANIG
+184 VLNSLNASVG
-194 DQITIGDAEFTISD
+194 DQITIGDAEFIISD

-227 LMQQDALAATNLL
+227 LMHQDALAATNLL
-240 GERSR
+240 GQRSR
-245 INYRIELAGEP
+245 INYRIELAGNP
-256 ELMAEQYDKLTQIL
+256 ELMAVQRDKLTQIL
-270 TNYPDIEL
+270 NNYPDIEL

-332 LALGEPLGS
+332 LALGEPLKS

-356 ACIAAIIVSF
+356 ACVAAVIVSF

-371 GQPYLGAIL
+371 GQPYLIAIL

-411 LSTLSTTKPATLLS
+411 LSTLSSTKPATLLN
-425 QGASQQVQN
+425 QGASTNSQN
-434 LPWYQRLPLL
+434 LPWYRSLPLL

-449 LTGLYA
+449 LVGLYV

-461 SSFKLGAQLLIG
+461 NSLLLGAQLLIG
-473 LIGFVAIFWLLAR
+473 LTAFVAIFWLLAR
-486 AWLWLLAKLATN
+486 GWLWLLTKFAKH

-533 TLITTLNHSINTQFV
+533 TLITTLNHSINAQFI

-560 LDIQSDQHDEIDN
+560 LDIQSDQHDEINN
-573 IIGAPVSYYPVIRA
+573 IIAAPVSYYPVIRA
-587 RVVTANNVP
+587 RVVTANNIP

-630 VKDKQLYAPINVQ
+630 VENDKLYAPIKTSDNDPA
-643 NQTENERGTLQ
+643 QT
-654 NSVQQSVQISEQT
+654 V
-667 IAPMSILDTAASL
+667 APLSILDTAASL

-702 TSIRSRYEQ
+702 TSIRSRYEK

-721 EPAVLSAAPQI
+721 EPKVLAAAPQI

-741 DDIPDLQGK
+741 DDIPKLQGQ
-750 LVRQFPAVT
+750 LVREFPAVT
-759 TIDGTAIAQQIQE
+759 TIDGTAIAEQVQE

-799 LLSTSQDRMQ
+799 LLSTSQDRMKD
-809 ESASF
+809 SASF

-820 KRDLYMLNILELGIL
+820 KRDLYMLNILELSIL

-855 TQWFNLQFSVPWAS
+855 TQWFNLRFSVPWVS
-869 LGIGGVTLV
+869 LGVGGAVLV

>member
-1 MNNLM
+1 M
-6 SNKQKDNH
+6 DNMDNE
-14 SPNNTTDTSM
+14 STDSRGII
-24 AKESDYTGGAMQHL
+24 SQL
-38 FKRILGLQGL
+38 FNRLLISKNL

-58 QRWVYPLLFLLTL
+58 QRWIYPVLFLITL
-71 TLSLATYLTL
+71 VLSLATYLTL
-81 DSVQQS
+81 DSIQQS
-87 VNTYINDNQRALVG
+87 VDTYINDNQRALVG

-115 VLAQVKTIADTQ
+115 ILAQVETVADTQ
-127 TVYDYQFTAM
+127 IVYDYQFSAM

-146 TSVKA
+146 ASVKA

-171 EQLTSNN
+171 QQLSAAN

-184 VLNGLNANIG
+184 VLNSLNASVG
-194 DQITIGDAEFTISD
+194 DQITIGDAEFIISD

-227 LMQQDALAATNLL
+227 LMHQDALAATNLL
-240 GERSR
+240 GQRSR
-245 INYRIELAGEP
+245 INYRIELAGAP
-256 ELMAEQYDKLTQIL
+256 ELMAVQRDKLTQIL
-270 TNYPDIEL
+270 NNYPDIEL
-278 SDAESADTS
+278 SDAKSADTS

-332 LALGEPLGS
+332 LALGEPLKS

-356 ACIAAIIVSF
+356 ACVAAVIVSF

-371 GQPYLGAIL
+371 GQPYLIAIL

-411 LSTLSTTKPATLLS
+411 LSTLSSTKPATLLD
-425 QGASQQVQN
+425 QGASTNSQN
-434 LPWYQRLPLL
+434 LPWYRSLPLL

-449 LTGLYA
+449 LVGLYV

-461 SSFKLGAQLLIG
+461 NSLLLGAQLLIG
-473 LIGFVAIFWLLAR
+473 LTAFVAIFWLLAR
-486 AWLWLLAKLATN
+486 GWLWLLTKFAKH

-533 TLITTLNHSINTQFV
+533 TLITTLNHSINAQFI

-560 LDIQSDQHDEIDN
+560 LDIQSDQHDEINN
-573 IIGAPVSYYPVIRA
+573 IIAAPVSYYPVIRA
-587 RVVTANNVP
+587 RVVTANNIP

-630 VKDKQLYAPINVQ
+630 VENDKLYAPIKTSDNDPA
-643 NQTENERGTLQ
+643 QT
-654 NSVQQSVQISEQT
+654 V
-667 IAPMSILDTAASL
+667 APLSILDTAASL

-702 TSIRSRYEQ
+702 TSIRSRYEK

-721 EPAVLSAAPQI
+721 EPEVLAAAPQI

-741 DDIPDLQGK
+741 DDIPKLQGQ
-750 LVRQFPAVT
+750 LVREFPAVT
-759 TIDGTAIAQQIQE
+759 TIDGTAIAQQVQE

-799 LLSTSQDRMQ
+799 LLSTSQDRMKD
-809 ESASF
+809 SASF

-855 TQWFNLQFSVPWAS
+855 TQWFNLRFSVPWTS
-869 LGIGGVTLV
+869 LAIGGVALV
-878 ALLFAI
+878 VLLFAI

>member
-1 MNNLM
+1 M
-6 SNKQKDNH
+6 DNMDNE
-14 SPNNTTDTSM
+14 STDSRGII
-24 AKESDYTGGAMQHL
+24 SQL
-38 FKRILGLQGL
+38 FNRLLISKNL

-58 QRWVYPLLFLLTL
+58 QRWIYPVLFLITL
-71 TLSLATYLTL
+71 VLSLATYLTL
-81 DSVQQS
+81 DSIQQS
-87 VNTYINDNQRALVG
+87 VDTYINDNQRALVG

-115 VLAQVKTIADTQ
+115 ILAQVETVADTQ
-127 TVYDYQFTAM
+127 IVYDYQFSAM

-146 TSVKA
+146 ASVKA

-171 EQLTSNN
+171 QQLSAAN

-184 VLNGLNANIG
+184 VLNSLNASVG
-194 DQITIGDAEFTISD
+194 DQITIGDAEFIISD

-227 LMQQDALAATNLL
+227 LMHEDALAATNLL
-240 GERSR
+240 GQRSR
-245 INYRIELAGEP
+245 INYRIELAGAP
-256 ELMAEQYDKLTQIL
+256 ELMAVQRDKLTQIL
-270 TNYPDIEL
+270 NNYPDIEL
-278 SDAESADTS
+278 SDAKSADTS

-332 LALGEPLGS
+332 LALGEPLKS

-356 ACIAAIIVSF
+356 ACVAAVIVSF

-371 GQPYLGAIL
+371 GQPYLIAIL

-411 LSTLSTTKPATLLS
+411 LSTLSSTKPATLLN
-425 QGASQQVQN
+425 QGASTNSQN
-434 LPWYQRLPLL
+434 LPWYRSLPLL

-449 LTGLYA
+449 LVGLYV

-461 SSFKLGAQLLIG
+461 NSLLLGAQLLVG
-473 LIGFVAIFWLLAR
+473 LTAFVAIFWLLAR
-486 AWLWLLAKLATN
+486 GWLWLLTKFAKH

-533 TLITTLNHSINTQFV
+533 TLITTLNHSINAQFI

-560 LDIQSDQHDEIDN
+560 LDIQSDQHDEINN
-573 IIGAPVSYYPVIRA
+573 IIAAPVSYYPVIRA
-587 RVVTANNVP
+587 RVVTANNIP

-630 VKDKQLYAPINVQ
+630 VENDKLYTPIKTSDNDPAQTVAP
-643 NQTENERGTLQ
+643 L
-654 NSVQQSVQISEQT
+654 
-667 IAPMSILDTAASL
+667 SILDTAASL

-702 TSIRSRYEQ
+702 TSIRSRYEK

-721 EPAVLSAAPQI
+721 EPEVLAAAPQI

-741 DDIPDLQGK
+741 DDIPKLQGQ
-750 LVRQFPAVT
+750 LVREFPAVT
-759 TIDGTAIAQQIQE
+759 TIDGTAIAQQVQE

-799 LLSTSQDRMQ
+799 LLSTSQDRMKD
-809 ESASF
+809 SASF

-855 TQWFNLQFSVPWAS
+855 TQWFNLRFSVPWAS
-869 LGIGGVTLV
+869 LGMGGVALIG
-878 ALLFAI
+878 LLFAI

>member
-6 SNKQKDNH
+6 NNKQTEKYSPKD
-14 SPNNTTDTSM
+14 TTDTAM
-24 AKESDYTGGAMQHL
+24 AKESDYTGGIIYHL
-38 FKRILGLQGL
+38 FKGL

-58 QRWVYPLLFLLTL
+58 QRWIYPVLFLLTL

-81 DSVQQS
+81 DSIQQS

-101 GDLILNSKQDWPSE
+101 GDLILNSQQDWPSE
-115 VLAQVKTIADTQ
+115 VLTQVATVADTQ
-127 TVYDYQFTAM
+127 IVYDYQFSAM
-137 VVTDEQTLL
+137 VVTAEQTLL
-146 TSVKA
+146 ARVKA

-156 PLYGEAELASGQPLW
+156 PLYGEVELASGQPLW
-171 EQLTSNN
+171 QQLTSDN
-178 VVVAPE
+178 VIVAPE
-184 VLNGLNANIG
+184 VLKSLNANVG
-194 DQITIGDAEFTISD
+194 DKITIGEGQFTISD

-240 GERSR
+240 GDRSR

-256 ELMAEQYDKLTQIL
+256 ELITEQRDKLTQIL

-321 VTKQQSSNAIR
+321 VSKQQSSNAIR
-332 LALGEPLGS
+332 LALGEPLSS

-349 LIVTTII
+349 LIATTII
-356 ACIAAIIVSF
+356 AGIAAIIVSF

-371 GQPYLGAIL
+371 GQPYLVAIL

-403 TLLIAQRG
+403 TLLIAQHG
-411 LSTLSTTKPATLLS
+411 LSSLNTTKPATLLS
-425 QGASQQVQN
+425 QGASQQGQN

-461 SSFKLGAQLLIG
+461 SSFTLGAQLLIG

-533 TLITTLNHSINTQFV
+533 TLITTLNHSINTQFI

-560 LDIQSDQHDEIDN
+560 LDIQSDQHDEINN

-587 RVVTANNVP
+587 RVMTANNVP

-608 PARVFNLSYADTV
+608 PTRVFNLSYSDTV
-621 MDTEFITDA
+621 METEFITDA
-630 VKDKQLYAPINVQ
+630 VADNQLYAPIE
-643 NQTENERGTLQ
+643 TESKDPGQ
-654 NSVQQSVQISEQT
+654 VV
-667 IAPMSILDTAASL
+667 APLSILDTAASL
-680 LNVGMGDQVRFN
+680 LNVGMGDEVRFN

-721 EPAVLSAAPQI
+721 EPSILSAAPQI

-741 DDIPDLQGK
+741 DDIPDLQGQ
-750 LVRQFPAVT
+750 LVRAFPAVT
-759 TIDGTAIAQQIQE
+759 TIDGTAIAQQVQE
-772 LVVQMS
+772 LVAQMS

-820 KRDLYMLNILELGIL
+820 KRDLYMLNILELGLL
-835 GISAALFA
+835 GLSAAAFA
-843 VIIANIGAWAAI
+843 VIIASVGAWAAI
-855 TQWFNLQFSVPWAS
+855 TQWFNLRFSVPWAS
-869 LGIGGVTLV
+869 LGIGGIALIG
-878 ALLFAI
+878 LLFAI

>member
-1 MNNLM
+1 VFTRN
-6 SNKQKDNH
+6 
-14 SPNNTTDTSM
+14 
-24 AKESDYTGGAMQHL
+24 
-38 FKRILGLQGL
+38 L
-48 GAQALSRSWW
+48 GAKALSRSWW
-58 QRWVYPLLFLLTL
+58 QRWVYPVLFLLTL

-81 DSVQQS
+81 DSIQQS
-87 VNTYINDNQRALVG
+87 VDTYVNDNQRALVG
-101 GDLILNSKQDWPSE
+101 GDLILNSQQDWPSD
-115 VLAQVKTIADTQ
+115 VLTQVDTIADAQ
-127 TVYDYQFTAM
+127 KVFDYQFSAM
-137 VVTDEQTLL
+137 VVTDAQTLL
-146 TSVKA
+146 ARVKA
-151 VSPAY
+151 VSPNY
-156 PLYGEAELASGQPLW
+156 PLYGQAALASGKPLW
-171 EQLTSNN
+171 QQLSADG

-184 VLNGLNANIG
+184 VLNGLNAEVG
-194 DQITIGDAEFTISD
+194 DRITIGDAQFTISD

-240 GERSR
+240 GQRSR
-245 INYRIELAGEP
+245 VNYRIELAGEP
-256 ELMAEQYDKLTQIL
+256 ELMTQQREQLTQIL

-321 VTKQQSSNAIR
+321 VTKQQSNNAIR

-349 LIVTTII
+349 LTITAVI
-356 ACIAAIIVSF
+356 ACVTATVLSF
-366 GLLKV
+366 GLLQV
-371 GQPYLGAIL
+371 GQPYLMAIL
-380 PADVGLAINPISA
+380 PPNVGLAINPISA
-393 IKTIIIALVL
+393 VKTSVIALVL
-403 TLLIAQRG
+403 TLLITQHG
-411 LSTLSTTKPATLLS
+411 LSTLTTTKPATLLN
-425 QGASQQVQN
+425 QGASTQAQN
-434 LPWYQRLPLL
+434 LPWYRRVPVL

-449 LTGLYA
+449 LVGLYA

-461 SSFKLGAQLLIG
+461 GSWVLGAQLLLG
-473 LIGFVAIFWLLAR
+473 LIGFVAIFWALAR
-486 AWLWLLAKLATN
+486 GWLWLLAKFAKRSTMG
-498 SNISWMQRIAIHNLA
+498 WMPRIAIHNLA

-533 TLITTLNHSINTQFV
+533 TLITTLNHSINTQFI

-587 RVVTANNVP
+587 RVVTANDVP
-596 VQDIEPADGFDD
+596 VQDIVPADGFDD
-608 PARVFNLSYADTV
+608 PTRVFNLSYADTI

-630 VKDKQLYAPINVQ
+630 VEDDQLYAPVNTQ
-643 NQTENERGTLQ
+643 NEQ
-654 NSVQQSVQISEQT
+654 NPDQAVV
-667 IAPMSILDTAASL
+667 PMSVLDTAADL

-711 GPSPYFYFLF
+711 GPSPFFYFLF
-721 EPAVLSAAPQI
+721 EPSVLAAAPQI
-732 QFATAHVAA
+732 QFATAHVPA
-741 DDIPDLQGK
+741 DEIPEIQGK
-750 LVRQFPAVT
+750 LVREFPAVT
-759 TIDGTAIAQQIQE
+759 TINGTAIAQQIQE

-789 LTGIMVLISS
+789 LTGVMVLISS
-799 LLSTSQDRMQ
+799 LLSTSQDRMA

-820 KRDLYMLNILELGIL
+820 KRDLYILNILELSVL
-835 GISAALFA
+835 GISAAVFA
-843 VIIANIGAWAAI
+843 VIIANVGAWAAI
-855 TQWFNLQFSVPWAS
+855 TQWFNLRFSVPWMS
-869 LGIGGVTLV
+869 LSIGGAALIGLLLV
-878 ALLFAI
+878 I
-884 AIIYVRLVIGRG
+884 AVIYVRLVIGRG

>member
-1 MNNLM
+1 MDNMDNE
-6 SNKQKDNH
+6 SNDSRGIISQ
-14 SPNNTTDTSM
+14 
-24 AKESDYTGGAMQHL
+24 L
-38 FKRILGLQGL
+38 FNRLLISKNL

-58 QRWVYPLLFLLTL
+58 QRWIYPVLFLITL
-71 TLSLATYLTL
+71 VLSLATYLTL
-81 DSVQQS
+81 DSIQQS
-87 VNTYINDNQRALVG
+87 VDTYINDNQRALVG

-115 VLAQVKTIADTQ
+115 ILAQVETVADTQ
-127 TVYDYQFTAM
+127 IVYDYQFSAM

-146 TSVKA
+146 ASVKA

-171 EQLTSNN
+171 QQLSAAN

-184 VLNGLNANIG
+184 VLNSLNASVG
-194 DQITIGDAEFTISD
+194 DQITIGDAEFIISD

-227 LMQQDALAATNLL
+227 LMHQDALAATNLL
-240 GERSR
+240 GQRSR

-256 ELMAEQYDKLTQIL
+256 ELMAVQRDKLTQIL
-270 TNYPDIEL
+270 SNYPDIEL

-332 LALGEPLGS
+332 LALGEPLKS

-356 ACIAAIIVSF
+356 ACVAAVIVSF

-371 GQPYLGAIL
+371 GQPYLIAIL

-411 LSTLSTTKPATLLS
+411 LSTLSSTKPATLLN
-425 QGASQQVQN
+425 QGASTNSQN
-434 LPWYQRLPLL
+434 LPWYRSLPLL

-449 LTGLYA
+449 LVGLYV

-461 SSFKLGAQLLIG
+461 NSLLLGAQLLIG
-473 LIGFVAIFWLLAR
+473 LTAFVAIFWLLAR
-486 AWLWLLAKLATN
+486 GWLWLLTKFAKH

-533 TLITTLNHSINTQFV
+533 TLITTLNHSINAQFI

-560 LDIQSDQHDEIDN
+560 LDIQSDQHDEINN
-573 IIGAPVSYYPVIRA
+573 IIAAPVSYYPVIRA
-587 RVVTANNVP
+587 RVVTANNIP

-630 VKDKQLYAPINVQ
+630 VENDKLYTPIKTSDNDPAQTVAP
-643 NQTENERGTLQ
+643 L
-654 NSVQQSVQISEQT
+654 
-667 IAPMSILDTAASL
+667 SILDTAASL

-702 TSIRSRYEQ
+702 TSIRSRYEK

-721 EPAVLSAAPQI
+721 EPEVLAAAPQI

-741 DDIPDLQGK
+741 DDIPKLQGQ
-750 LVRQFPAVT
+750 LVREFPAVT
-759 TIDGTAIAQQIQE
+759 TIDGTAIAQQVQE

-799 LLSTSQDRMQ
+799 LLSTSQDRMKD
-809 ESASF
+809 SASF

-855 TQWFNLQFSVPWAS
+855 TQWFNLRFSVPWTS
-869 LGIGGVTLV
+869 LAIGGVALIG
-878 ALLFAI
+878 LLFTI
-884 AIIYVRLVIGRG
+884 AVIYVRLVIGRG

>member
-1 MNNLM
+1 MD
-6 SNKQKDNH
+6 QKSMDNMDNE
-14 SPNNTTDTSM
+14 STDSRGII
-24 AKESDYTGGAMQHL
+24 SQL
-38 FKRILGLQGL
+38 FNRLLISKNL

-58 QRWVYPLLFLLTL
+58 QRWIYPVLFLITL
-71 TLSLATYLTL
+71 VLSLATYLTL
-81 DSVQQS
+81 DSIQQS
-87 VNTYINDNQRALVG
+87 VDTYINDNQRALVG

-115 VLAQVKTIADTQ
+115 ILAQVETVADTQ
-127 TVYDYQFTAM
+127 IVYDYQFSAM

-146 TSVKA
+146 ASVKA

-171 EQLTSNN
+171 QQLSAAN

-184 VLNGLNANIG
+184 VLNSLNASVG
-194 DQITIGDAEFTISD
+194 DQITIGDAEFIISD

-227 LMQQDALAATNLL
+227 LMHQDALAATNLL
-240 GERSR
+240 GQRSR
-245 INYRIELAGEP
+245 INYRIELAGAP
-256 ELMAEQYDKLTQIL
+256 ELMAVQRDKLTQIL
-270 TNYPDIEL
+270 SNYPDIEL
-278 SDAESADTS
+278 SDAKSADTS

-332 LALGEPLGS
+332 LALGEPLKS

-356 ACIAAIIVSF
+356 ACVAAVIVSF

-371 GQPYLGAIL
+371 GQPYLIAIL

-411 LSTLSTTKPATLLS
+411 LSTLSSTKPATLLD
-425 QGASQQVQN
+425 QGASTNSQN
-434 LPWYQRLPLL
+434 LPWYRSLPLL

-449 LTGLYA
+449 LVGLYV

-461 SSFKLGAQLLIG
+461 NSLLLGAQLLIG
-473 LIGFVAIFWLLAR
+473 LTAFVAIFWLLAR
-486 AWLWLLAKLATN
+486 GWLWLLTKFAKH

-533 TLITTLNHSINTQFV
+533 TLITTLNHSINAQFI

-560 LDIQSDQHDEIDN
+560 LDIQSDQHDEINN
-573 IIGAPVSYYPVIRA
+573 IIAAPVSYYPVIRA
-587 RVVTANNVP
+587 RVVTANNIP

-630 VKDKQLYAPINVQ
+630 VENDKLYAPIKTSDNDPA
-643 NQTENERGTLQ
+643 QT
-654 NSVQQSVQISEQT
+654 V
-667 IAPMSILDTAASL
+667 APLSILDTAASL

-702 TSIRSRYEQ
+702 TSIRSRYEK

-721 EPAVLSAAPQI
+721 EPEVLAAAPQI

-741 DDIPDLQGK
+741 DDIPKLQGQ
-750 LVRQFPAVT
+750 LVREFPAVT
-759 TIDGTAIAQQIQE
+759 TIDGTAIAQQVQE

-799 LLSTSQDRMQ
+799 LLSTSQDRMKD
-809 ESASF
+809 SASF

-855 TQWFNLQFSVPWAS
+855 TQWFNLRFSVPWTS
-869 LGIGGVTLV
+869 LAIGGVALIG
-878 ALLFAI
+878 LLFAI

>member
-1 MNNLM
+1 MD
-6 SNKQKDNH
+6 QKSMDNMDNE
-14 SPNNTTDTSM
+14 STDSRGII
-24 AKESDYTGGAMQHL
+24 SQL
-38 FKRILGLQGL
+38 FNRLLISKNL

-58 QRWVYPLLFLLTL
+58 QRWIYPVLFLITL
-71 TLSLATYLTL
+71 VLSLATYLTL
-81 DSVQQS
+81 DSIQQS
-87 VNTYINDNQRALVG
+87 VDTYINDNQRALVG

-115 VLAQVKTIADTQ
+115 ILAQVETVADTQ
-127 TVYDYQFTAM
+127 IVYDYQFSAM

-146 TSVKA
+146 ASVKA

-171 EQLTSNN
+171 QQLSAAN

-184 VLNGLNANIG
+184 VLNSLNASVG
-194 DQITIGDAEFTISD
+194 DQITIGDAEFIISD

-227 LMQQDALAATNLL
+227 LMHQDALAATNLL
-240 GERSR
+240 GQRSR
-245 INYRIELAGEP
+245 INYRIELAGAP
-256 ELMAEQYDKLTQIL
+256 ELMAVQRDKLTQIL
-270 TNYPDIEL
+270 NNYPDIEL
-278 SDAESADTS
+278 SDAKSADTS

-332 LALGEPLGS
+332 LALGEPLKS

-356 ACIAAIIVSF
+356 ACVAAVIVSF

-371 GQPYLGAIL
+371 GQPYLIAIL

-411 LSTLSTTKPATLLS
+411 LSTLSSTKPATLLN
-425 QGASQQVQN
+425 QGASTNSQN
-434 LPWYQRLPLL
+434 LPWYRSLPLL

-449 LTGLYA
+449 LVGLYV

-461 SSFKLGAQLLIG
+461 NSLLLGAQLLIG
-473 LIGFVAIFWLLAR
+473 LTAFVAIFWLLAR
-486 AWLWLLAKLATN
+486 GWLWLLTKFAKH

-533 TLITTLNHSINTQFV
+533 TLITTLNHSINAQFI

-560 LDIQSDQHDEIDN
+560 LDIQSDQHDEINN
-573 IIGAPVSYYPVIRA
+573 IIAAPVSYYPVIRA
-587 RVVTANNVP
+587 RVVTANNIP

-630 VKDKQLYAPINVQ
+630 VENDKLYTPIKTSDNDPAQTVAP
-643 NQTENERGTLQ
+643 L
-654 NSVQQSVQISEQT
+654 
-667 IAPMSILDTAASL
+667 SILDTAASL

-702 TSIRSRYEQ
+702 TSIRSRYEK

-721 EPAVLSAAPQI
+721 EPEVLAAAPQI

-741 DDIPDLQGK
+741 DDIPKLQGQ
-750 LVRQFPAVT
+750 LVREFPAVT
-759 TIDGTAIAQQIQE
+759 TIDGTAIAQQVQE

-799 LLSTSQDRMQ
+799 LLSTSQDRMKD
-809 ESASF
+809 SASF

-855 TQWFNLQFSVPWAS
+855 TQWFNLRFSVPWTS
-869 LGIGGVTLV
+869 LAIGGVALV
-878 ALLFAI
+878 VLLFAI